1 MCRLHAVLMRS
12 AGRAVRSALPLPPR
26 RAETAAMNDEAAE
39 PGAVIRVLVAED
51 TRILRETLVTL
62 FSLEDGIE
70 VVAQVAAGTGIV
82 PAALEHRPDVAL
94 LDIGM
99 PGADGL
105 SAAAELSRRLPGC
118 KVVVLTALE
127 TPDNRRRAAAA
138 GVSVFLLK
146 GVPAATLIDAVRSAA
161 RQAGSRRPG

>member
-1 MCRLHAVLMRS
+1 MS
-12 AGRAVRSALPLPPR
+12 
-26 RAETAAMNDEAAE
+26 DEAAG
-39 PGAVIRVLVAED
+39 PGAVIRLLIAED

-62 FSLEDGIE
+62 FSLEEGFE
-70 VVAQVAAGTGIV
+70 VVAEVAEGTGIV
-82 PAALEHRPDVAL
+82 PAAIEHRPDVAL
-94 LDIGM
+94 LDIAI

-105 SAAAELSRRLPGC
+105 SAAAELARRLPDC

-138 GVSVFLLK
+138 GVSGFLLK

-161 RQAGSRRPG
+161 RPAGSRRPG

>member
-1 MCRLHAVLMRS
+1 MS
-12 AGRAVRSALPLPPR
+12 S
-26 RAETAAMNDEAAE
+26 EAAE
-39 PGAVIRVLVAED
+39 PGAVIRLLVAED
-51 TRILRETLVTL
+51 TRVLRETLIML
-62 FSLEDGIE
+62 FSLENGIK
-70 VVAQVAAGTGIV
+70 VVAEVAVGTCIV
-82 PAALEHRPDVAL
+82 PAAIEHRPDVAL

-105 SAAAELSRRLPGC
+105 SAAAELARRLPDC

-138 GVSVFLLK
+138 GVSGFLLK
-146 GVPAATLIDAVRSAA
+146 GVPAATLIGAVRSAA

>member
-1 MCRLHAVLMRS
+1 MS
-12 AGRAVRSALPLPPR
+12 DEP
-26 RAETAAMNDEAAE
+26 AEA
-39 PGAVIRVLVAED
+39 GAVIRLLVAED
-51 TRILRETLVTL
+51 TSILRETLVTL

-70 VVAQVAAGTGIV
+70 VVAQVAVGTGIV
-82 PAALEHRPDVAL
+82 PTAIEYRPDVAL

-99 PGADGL
+99 PGTDGL
-105 SAAAELSRRLPGC
+105 SAAVELSRQLPDC

-138 GVSVFLLK
+138 GVYGFLLK
-146 GVPAATLIDAVRSAA
+146 GVPAATLIGAVRSAA

>member
-1 MCRLHAVLMRS
+1 MS
-12 AGRAVRSALPLPPR
+12 
-26 RAETAAMNDEAAE
+26 DEAAE

-82 PAALEHRPDVAL
+82 PAAIEHRPDVAL

-105 SAAAELSRRLPGC
+105 SAAAELSRRLPDC
-118 KVVVLTALE
+118 NVVVLTALE

-138 GVSVFLLK
+138 GVSGFLLK

>member
-1 MCRLHAVLMRS
+1 
-12 AGRAVRSALPLPPR
+12 
-26 RAETAAMNDEAAE
+26 MNDEAAE

-105 SAAAELSRRLPGC
+105 SAAAELARRLPDC
-118 KVVVLTALE
+118 NVVVLTALE

-138 GVSVFLLK
+138 GVYRFLLK
-146 GVPAATLIDAVRSAA
+146 GVPASTLIDAVRSAA

>member
-1 MCRLHAVLMRS
+1 M
-12 AGRAVRSALPLPPR
+12 
-26 RAETAAMNDEAAE
+26 
-39 PGAVIRVLVAED
+39 IRVLVAED
-51 TRILRETLVTL
+51 MRILRDTLVSVL
-62 FSLEDGIE
+62 NLEDDIKG
-70 VVAQVAAGTGIV
+70 VAQVAVGTGIV
-82 PAALEHRPDVAL
+82 PAAIEYRPDVAL

-105 SAAAELSRRLPGC
+105 SAAVELSRRLPDC

-138 GVSVFLLK
+138 GVSGFLLK
-146 GVPAATLIDAVRSAA
+146 GVPAATLIGAVRSAA

>member
-1 MCRLHAVLMRS
+1 MS
-12 AGRAVRSALPLPPR
+12 DEP
-26 RAETAAMNDEAAE
+26 AEA
-39 PGAVIRVLVAED
+39 GAVIRLLVAGD

-82 PAALEHRPDVAL
+82 PAALEYRPDVAL

-105 SAAAELSRRLPGC
+105 SAAVELSRRLPDC

-127 TPDNRRRAAAA
+127 TPDNRRRAVAA
-138 GVSVFLLK
+138 GVSGFLLK
-146 GVPAATLIDAVRSAA
+146 GVPAATLIGAVRSAA
-161 RQAGSRRPG
+161 RPAGFRRPG

>member
-1 MCRLHAVLMRS
+1 MSDA
-12 AGRAVRSALPLPPR
+12 
-26 RAETAAMNDEAAE
+26 AAE

-82 PAALEHRPDVAL
+82 PAAIEHRPDVAL

-105 SAAAELSRRLPGC
+105 SAAAELTRRLPDC
-118 KVVVLTALE
+118 KVVVLTVPRDAGE
-127 TPDNRRRAAAA
+127 PAPGGRRGRFRVLAQGRAC
-138 GVSVFLLK
+138 G
-146 GVPAATLIDAVRSAA
+146 DAD
-161 RQAGSRRPG
+161 

>member
-1 MCRLHAVLMRS
+1 
-12 AGRAVRSALPLPPR
+12 
-26 RAETAAMNDEAAE
+26 MNDEAAE

-51 TRILRETLVTL
+51 TRLLRETLVTL

-70 VVAQVAAGTGIV
+70 VVAQVAVGTGIV
-82 PAALEHRPDVAL
+82 SAAIESRPDVAL
-94 LDIGM
+94 LDISM

-105 SAAAELSRRLPGC
+105 SAAVELSRRLPEC

-138 GVSVFLLK
+138 GVSGFLLK
-146 GVPAATLIDAVRSAA
+146 GVPAATLIGAVRSAA

>member
-1 MCRLHAVLMRS
+1 MS
-12 AGRAVRSALPLPPR
+12 DEP
-26 RAETAAMNDEAAE
+26 AEA
-39 PGAVIRVLVAED
+39 GAVIRLLVAED

-62 FSLEDGIE
+62 FSLE

-105 SAAAELSRRLPGC
+105 SAAVELARRLPDC

-138 GVSVFLLK
+138 GVSGFLLK

-161 RQAGSRRPG
+161 RPAGFRQPG

>member
-1 MCRLHAVLMRS
+1 MS
-12 AGRAVRSALPLPPR
+12 DE
-26 RAETAAMNDEAAE
+26 RAEAG
-39 PGAVIRVLVAED
+39 PVLRLLVAED

-70 VVAQVAAGTGIV
+70 VVAQVAVGTGIV
-82 PAALEHRPDVAL
+82 PAAVEHRPDVAL

-99 PGADGL
+99 PGADGI
-105 SAAAELSRRLPGC
+105 SAAAELSRRLPDC
-118 KVVVLTALE
+118 KVVVLTSLE

-138 GVSVFLLK
+138 GVSRFLLK

>member
-1 MCRLHAVLMRS
+1 MRS
-12 AGRAVRSALPLPPR
+12 ALLLALR
-26 RAETAAMNDEAAE
+26 RAESAVMSDEATR

-51 TRILRETLVTL
+51 MRILRETLVTL
-62 FSLEDGIE
+62 FSLEDDIE
-70 VVAQVAAGTGIV
+70 VVAHVSAGTGIV
-82 PAALEHRPDVAL
+82 PAAIEHRPDVAL

-105 SAAAELSRRLPGC
+105 SAAVELARRLPDC

-138 GVSVFLLK
+138 GVSGFLLK
-146 GVPAATLIDAVRSAA
+146 GV
-161 RQAGSRRPG
+161 

>member
-1 MCRLHAVLMRS
+1 MSDERSEAGAVLR
-12 AGRAVRSALPLPPR
+12 L
-26 RAETAAMNDEAAE
+26 
-39 PGAVIRVLVAED
+39 LVAED

-99 PGADGL
+99 PDGDGYEV
-105 SAAAELSRRLPGC
+105 ARRLRELPEMTPGAAYIAITGFGRPEDFERSENAGFFRHLV
-118 KVVVLTALE
+118 KPVDPSVLEAVLRDAFRARTA
-127 TPDNRRRAAAA
+127 
-138 GVSVFLLK
+138 VKIS
-146 GVPAATLIDAVRSAA
+146 
-161 RQAGSRRPG
+161 

>member
-1 MCRLHAVLMRS
+1 MSDA
-12 AGRAVRSALPLPPR
+12 
-26 RAETAAMNDEAAE
+26 AAE
-39 PGAVIRVLVAED
+39 AGAVIRVLVAED

-105 SAAAELSRRLPGC
+105 SAAAELTRRLPDC

-127 TPDNRRRAAAA
+127 TPENRRRAAAV
-138 GVSVFLLK
+138 GVSGFLLK

-161 RQAGSRRPG
+161 RPAGFRLPG

>member
-1 MCRLHAVLMRS
+1 M
-12 AGRAVRSALPLPPR
+12 
-26 RAETAAMNDEAAE
+26 
-39 PGAVIRVLVAED
+39 IRVLVAED
-51 TRILRETLVTL
+51 MRILRDTLVSVL
-62 FSLEDGIE
+62 NLEEDIE

-82 PAALEHRPDVAL
+82 PAAIEYRPDVAL

-105 SAAAELSRRLPGC
+105 SAAAELSRRLPDC
-118 KVVVLTALE
+118 SVVVLTSLE

-138 GVSVFLLK
+138 GVSGFLLK
-146 GVPAATLIDAVRSAA
+146 GVPAATLIGAVRSAA

>member
-1 MCRLHAVLMRS
+1 
-12 AGRAVRSALPLPPR
+12 
-26 RAETAAMNDEAAE
+26 MNDAVAEA
-39 PGAVIRVLVAED
+39 GGVIRLLVAED

-70 VVAQVAAGTGIV
+70 VVALVAVSTGIV
-82 PAALEHRPDVAL
+82 PTALEHRPDVAL

-105 SAAAELSRRLPGC
+105 SAAVELARRLPDC
-118 KVVVLTALE
+118 KVVVLTAFE
-127 TPDNRRRAAAA
+127 TPDNRLRAAAA
-138 GVSVFLLK
+138 GISGFLLK

-161 RQAGSRRPG
+161 RPAGFRQPG

>member
-1 MCRLHAVLMRS
+1 
-12 AGRAVRSALPLPPR
+12 
-26 RAETAAMNDEAAE
+26 MNDAAAGS
-39 PGAVIRVLVAED
+39 GAVIRVLVAED

-82 PAALEHRPDVAL
+82 PAALEYRPDVAL

-105 SAAAELSRRLPGC
+105 SAAAELSWRLPDC
-118 KVVVLTALE
+118 RVVVLTSLE

-138 GVSVFLLK
+138 GVSGFLLK
-146 GVPAATLIDAVRSAA
+146 GVPAATLIGAVRSAA

>member
-1 MCRLHAVLMRS
+1 
-12 AGRAVRSALPLPPR
+12 VRSALPLSPR
-26 RAETAAMNDEAAE
+26 RTETAAMNDEAAE

-105 SAAAELSRRLPGC
+105 SAAAELARRLPDC
-118 KVVVLTALE
+118 NVVVLTALE

-138 GVSVFLLK
+138 GVSGFLLK
-146 GVPAATLIDAVRSAA
+146 GVPAAMLIDAVRSAA

>member
-1 MCRLHAVLMRS
+1 MSDA
-12 AGRAVRSALPLPPR
+12 
-26 RAETAAMNDEAAE
+26 AAE

-70 VVAQVAAGTGIV
+70 VVAQVAAGTSIV
-82 PAALEHRPDVAL
+82 PAALEHRPDIAL

-105 SAAAELSRRLPGC
+105 SAAAELTRRLPDC
-118 KVVVLTALE
+118 KVVVLTSLE
-127 TPDNRRRAAAA
+127 TTDNRRRAAAA
-138 GVSVFLLK
+138 GVSGFLLK

-161 RQAGSRRPG
+161 RPAGSRLPG